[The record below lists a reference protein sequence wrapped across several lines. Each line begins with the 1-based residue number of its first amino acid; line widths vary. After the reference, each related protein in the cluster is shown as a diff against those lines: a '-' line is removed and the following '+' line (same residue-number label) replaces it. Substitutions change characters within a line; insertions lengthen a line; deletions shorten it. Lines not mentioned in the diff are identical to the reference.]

1 MIGIT
6 SLIVGNQSWIS
17 GIQCVWNSRTNKGC
31 RGILTEGETLFRY
44 SGFNSPNG
52 VFMSLVPHGHHTL
65 IDAHMDR
72 LEVAYTLPWM
82 PEMNDLHYEPADV
95 WYLMILDVKEA
106 RVYAFDVNKTLKS
119 IIRREANMTRICYNP
134 AGLPTNVDG
143 YVEYPIAPPLTP
155 IVLLFDTYMFMD
167 IAVWCLYW
175 LLYKGRISP
184 RIFNPMVFV
193 LDSVQANAKTVRMK
207 ATVKI
212 IQSVGNEEGG
222 SVDVRSRLN

>member
-119 IIRREANMTRICYNP
+119 IIRREANMTRINLVNFRN
-134 AGLPTNVDG
+134 G
-143 YVEYPIAPPLTP
+143 TP
-155 IVLLFDTYMFMD
+155 NSVKLGQVLQPSCMD

>member
-1 MIGIT
+1 
-6 SLIVGNQSWIS
+6 
-17 GIQCVWNSRTNKGC
+17 
-31 RGILTEGETLFRY
+31 
-44 SGFNSPNG
+44 
-52 VFMSLVPHGHHTL
+52 MSLVPHGHHTL

-119 IIRREANMTRICYNP
+119 IIRREANMTRICRALGKLCYNP

-143 YVEYPIAPPLTP
+143 
-155 IVLLFDTYMFMD
+155 MD

-184 RIFNPMVFV
+184 RIFNPM
-193 LDSVQANAKTVRMK
+193 ANAKTVRMK

>member
-1 MIGIT
+1 MR
-6 SLIVGNQSWIS
+6 WH
-17 GIQCVWNSRTNKGC
+17 CWWKRTLNNW
-31 RGILTEGETLFRY
+31 RETLFRY
-44 SGFNSPNG
+44 SGFSSPKG

-65 IDAHMDR
+65 IDAHMDW
-72 LEVAYTLPWM
+72 LEAVYTLPWM
-82 PEMNDLHYEPADV
+82 PEMNDLHYPADL

-106 RVYAFDVNKTLKS
+106 RVYAFDVNKTLES
-119 IIRREANMTRICYNP
+119 IIRREANMTHINLVNFRHGTPYSANWGKCYNP
-134 AGLPTNVDG
+134 AGLPTIVDG
-143 YVEYPIAPPLTP
+143 V
-155 IVLLFDTYMFMD
+155 D

-193 LDSVQANAKTVRMK
+193 LDSVQANAETVKMK

-222 SVDVRSRLN
+222 SVDVRSQPNWLDVISFN